1 MQNFGKFFTVFLFLL
16 VLFIFDLSS
25 EDFFL
30 NKASGEETGGEID
43 QNAII
48 ERRAKLERELND
60 LENQINNY
68 RSIIQ
73 VKQDEAA
80 SLKRD
85 ISIYNAKV
93 GKAKLEIRRL
103 DLEVSNIAQVIQK
116 QLGQIDLLSGKT
128 EEEKKSLAELIRK
141 SNELDSTS
149 LAELVLGY
157 EQLSDFFVVS
167 DTFETIHR
175 SIQNSLDE
183 IRSTQQQLEI
193 ENDRLENKKSE
204 RIQLKTAQEL
214 ERKRLGSLEKEK
226 SKLLE
231 ITKGA
236 EKVYQAIVTTKQ
248 KDAATIRSQLFL
260 LSGSPSIPFERA
272 VEYANFVW
280 NELKIRQAFLLGI
293 IAEES
298 NLGANV
304 GTGNWKADL
313 SHSKCAK
320 QRTAFVEITSE
331 LGLDP
336 DLMPVSKKTWYGYCG
351 GAMGPAQFIPT
362 TWQLYKNN
370 ISKITGSNP
379 PNPWDPKTAFVA
391 AGLLLK
397 DNGAVSGNY
406 AAERKAALRYLAGSN
421 WNKPSY
427 SFYGDDVMDLATKY
441 QEQIDIISRN

>member
-1 MQNFGKFFTVFLFLL
+1 MQSLRKFLIIFLC
-16 VLFIFDLSS
+16 LFALYQANGQ
-25 EDFFL
+25 E
-30 NKASGEETGGEID
+30 NGEID
-43 QNAII
+43 QSAIV
-48 ERRAKLERELND
+48 ERRAKLQQELNE

-68 RSIIQ
+68 RSVIQ
-73 VKQDEAA
+73 EKQNESA

-93 GKAKLEIRRL
+93 NKAKLEIRRL
-103 DLEVSNIAQVIQK
+103 DLEVSNIVGVIQK

-128 EEEKKSLAELIRK
+128 EEEKKSLAELIRR

-149 LAELVLGY
+149 LAELILGY

-175 SIQNSLDE
+175 SIQDSLDE
-183 IRSTQQQLEI
+183 IRDTQRQLGV
-193 ENDRLENKKSE
+193 ENDRLEKKKSE

-214 ERKRLGSLEKEK
+214 ERKSLQSLEKEK
-226 SKLLE
+226 EKLLE

-236 EKVYQAIVTTKQ
+236 EKAYQEIVKSKQ

-272 VEYANFVW
+272 VEYSNFVW
-280 NELKIRQAFLLGI
+280 NELKIRPAFLLGV

-304 GTGNWKADL
+304 GTGNWKTDL
-313 SHSKCAK
+313 SHERCVK
-320 QRTAFVEITSE
+320 QREAFVGITSE

-336 DLMPVSKKTWYGYCG
+336 NLMPVSKRTWYGYCG

-362 TWQLYKNN
+362 TWQLYKNS
-370 ISKITGSNP
+370 ISKITGINT
-379 PNPWDPKTAFVA
+379 PNPWDPKTAFIA
-391 AGLLLK
+391 AGLLLR
-397 DNGAVSGNY
+397 DNGAIAENY
-406 AAERKAALRYLAGSN
+406 AAERKAALKYLAGSN
-421 WNKPSY
+421 WNKSAY
-427 SFYGDDVMDLATKY
+427 SFYGDDVMDLAAKY
-441 QEQIDIISRN
+441 QEQIDIISGS